1 MNGGQITPI
10 LGASISGYT
19 PVVVSWTSRAS
30 GALPSAA
37 YPGAGW
43 GYTTPIIK
51 GVTLSGTSDYV
62 IAFAEPFAGLLAGCL
77 VTIVQASDSAS
88 GACAGR
94 VIEDHTTNVTTPEV
108 KVRVVNGSGT
118 AVAPAANDV
127 VTITLFCQGLNQ
139 FA

>member
-19 PVVVSWTSRAS
+19 PIVVSWTSRAS

-51 GVTLSGTSDYV
+51 GVALSGTSDYV
-62 IAFAEPFAGLLAGCL
+62 ISFVEPFAGLLAGCI

-88 GACAGR
+88 GACTGR
-94 VIEDHTTNVTTPEV
+94 VIEDHTTNVTTPEI
-108 KVRVVNGSGT
+108 KVRVVNAAGAAT
-118 AVAPAANDV
+118 APTTNDV
-127 VTITLFCQGLNQ
+127 VTIELHCQGLNQ